1 MVDIL
6 FALQVSY
13 LIVDEADEDIELV
26 KGPFEANEL
35 PACFDDE
42 TDSKLTKN
50 ELTQSK
56 ISIAVSTASEIP
68 LELSKTKTSVKEDD
82 GTKSKDTELTTHD
95 EEDSHQV
102 ALLMEDEQKDQHNM

>member
-1 MVDIL
+1 M
-6 FALQVSY
+6 
-13 LIVDEADEDIELV
+13 IVDEADEDIELV

-42 TDSKLTKN
+42 TDSKSKLTKN

-56 ISIAVSTASEIP
+56 ISIAISTASEIP
-68 LELSKTKTSVKEDD
+68 LEISKTKSSGKEDD

-102 ALLMEDEQKDQHNM
+102 SLLMEDEEKDQHNM